1 VPTPEVLRRSG
12 LAAVTVTVVVGLLV
26 GAAASDAFWVAW
38 GLSWIGFPLV
48 GALILWQRP
57 GHAIGWL
64 LMATGACWA
73 ILLVGY
79 GLMGEMSVWLE
90 LVVVLAGRLGYT
102 TLIAIVVLFPSGRA
116 KTPGTRLL
124 LWATAVAASCVVV
137 AGLVDPLPLQI
148 SQKPNPL
155 AVPALSG
162 VVGWFNNQG
171 FMIVPL
177 LMLGALVSL
186 VARWRRS
193 SGSER
198 LQYRWFALAVGLAVI
213 MLVTTSTLFNTMDVP
228 KIVFAIAT
236 AIGLNAVPVAIG
248 VAVTRYRLYEFD
260 RVVSRTISYGLV
272 TVGLLAVYAALVAA
286 ASTLFP
292 ESSDLAV
299 AAATLAAAA
308 LFRPLL
314 RRCQRVVDRRFNRDR
329 YDALATV
336 DQFAGRLRH
345 EVDPSL
351 VSGELLSVLSRTV
364 QPTSAALWLREPAS

>member
-1 VPTPEVLRRSG
+1 MPTPEVLRRSG

-79 GLMGEMSVWLE
+79 GLVGEMSVWLE

-155 AVPALSG
+155 AVSALSG

-299 AAATLAAAA
+299 AAATLAVAA

-314 RRCQRVVDRRFNRDR
+314 RRFQRVVDRRFNRER
-329 YDALATV
+329 YDALLTV